1 MYFEVFI
8 SASATATV
16 TSCCSSL
23 VVVPVFFRLYCLA
36 TRPWWRGGGAAV
48 VRGHLGG
55 VGNKFAALAVGVVHQ
70 ADDKEELSSKKYM
83 KSQAER
89 SAC

>member
-1 MYFEVFI
+1 M
-8 SASATATV
+8 
-16 TSCCSSL
+16 
-23 VVVPVFFRLYCLA
+23 
-36 TRPWWRGGGAAV
+36 
-48 VRGHLGG
+48 RGHLGG